1 MGRLCIDHYR
11 RLKRQ
16 CVFSHEELICKMADG
31 KEDLTEAMAVM
42 VHQNLLAMIE
52 EEKSLRKQVNDQVRR
67 RRNANPL
74 NKFLK
79 AVLTFCGDDG
89 RFRNDWTYDCGD
101 CCVCE
106 LETEAFILVIV
117 GVFLMTRGSLKPNMK
132 RLSCCR
138 MTKGN
143 ATSAR
148 RPAFYRPSLA
158 SAQDAS
164 V

>member
-67 RRNANPL
+67 SAGPQ
-74 NKFLK
+74 
-79 AVLTFCGDDG
+79 
-89 RFRNDWTYDCGD
+89 
-101 CCVCE
+101 
-106 LETEAFILVIV
+106 
-117 GVFLMTRGSLKPNMK
+117 LMNFSEQ
-132 RLSCCR
+132 C
-138 MTKGN
+138 
-143 ATSAR
+143 
-148 RPAFYRPSLA
+148 
-158 SAQDAS
+158 
-164 V
+164 